1 MLKKW
6 NAYPEYFSLSRA
18 LEICSQ
24 YLLLRTVILQKKVV
38 GCPSCKC
45 YFLELIRLLT
55 NYRILFH
62 KNVFFMKTISEVK

>member
-1 MLKKW
+1 MERFKT
-6 NAYPEYFSLSRA
+6 EFFSLSRA

-55 NYRILFH
+55 IQ
-62 KNVFFMKTISEVK
+62 FFFIKTYFSRQFLS